1 MYGMVN
7 EAMHQMVSEAHGEE
21 TWNRIRKGAGC
32 EVERFVRMD
41 SYPDELTYRL
51 VGAAVEEL
59 QVPAEQLLHAFG
71 EYWVAFARAG
81 GYADFFRACDSY
93 QGFVRQLDAMHA
105 RLELAF
111 PDFKP
116 PQFACRIESPDRIEV
131 VYRSHRSGL
140 APFVRG
146 LLVGLGEPFGVTAT
160 VEHLGGRPPESGGAE
175 DRFIVTLAPR

>member
-7 EAMHQMVSEAHGEE
+7 EAMRQMVRETHGDAA
-21 TWNRIRKGAGC
+21 WDRIRRRAGC
-32 EVERFVRMD
+32 EVESFVRMD
-41 SYPDELTYRL
+41 SYDDGVTYRL

-59 QVPAEQLLHAFG
+59 AVPAERLLHAFG
-71 EYWVAFARAG
+71 EYWVGFAQAA

-93 QGFVRQLDAMHA
+93 AGFVRQLDAMHA

-111 PDFKP
+111 PDFRP
-116 PQFACRIESPDRIEV
+116 PQFGCSIESPDRIEV
-131 VYRSHRSGL
+131 VYRSHRTGL

-146 LLVGLGEPFGVTAT
+146 LLVGLGEPFGVVAT
-160 VEHLGGRPPESGGAE
+160 VEQLAGEPPESGGAE